1 MVFAIPFIS
10 AGIGWFTNWLAIKM
24 LFNPKEKT
32 NFILFSWQGLFPANQ
47 AEISAKVGKMVAE
60 ELLSPQ
66 DVKAVANSPEQLLK
80 LRKLVEGK
88 MDEYLFEVFPS
99 RHKILSALIP
109 NSKMNEMKMELL
121 EEVDKAVPEMIDAYL
136 KTVEEKFD
144 VAKIIFERMSV
155 LEVDK
160 LEKLLMSILAKEF
173 RFVELLGGVIG
184 FLIGLM
190 QVLMIKL
197 SLI

>member
-1 MVFAIPFIS
+1 
-10 AGIGWFTNWLAIKM
+10 
-24 LFNPKEKT
+24 
-32 NFILFSWQGLFPANQ
+32 
-47 AEISAKVGKMVAE
+47 
-60 ELLSPQ
+60 
-66 DVKAVANSPEQLLK
+66 
-80 LRKLVEGK
+80 
-88 MDEYLFEVFPS
+88 
-99 RHKILSALIP
+99 
-109 NSKMNEMKMELL
+109 
-121 EEVDKAVPEMIDAYL
+121 
-136 KTVEEKFD
+136 
-144 VAKIIFERMSV
+144 MSV